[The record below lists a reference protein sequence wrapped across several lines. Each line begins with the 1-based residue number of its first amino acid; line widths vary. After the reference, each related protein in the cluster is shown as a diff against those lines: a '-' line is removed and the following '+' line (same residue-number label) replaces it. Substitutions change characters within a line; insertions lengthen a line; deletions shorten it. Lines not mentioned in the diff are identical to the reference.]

1 MVCFLDAMT
10 QGPNR
15 RIGGQKGFILAP
27 GVRMQSIPEG
37 TAWKQELEAA
47 VPLHP

>member
-1 MVCFLDAMT
+1 MVCFLDAVT

-27 GVRMQSIPEG
+27 GVRMQSIHPG
-37 TAWKQELEAA
+37 GNGVEAGA
-47 VPLHP
+47 